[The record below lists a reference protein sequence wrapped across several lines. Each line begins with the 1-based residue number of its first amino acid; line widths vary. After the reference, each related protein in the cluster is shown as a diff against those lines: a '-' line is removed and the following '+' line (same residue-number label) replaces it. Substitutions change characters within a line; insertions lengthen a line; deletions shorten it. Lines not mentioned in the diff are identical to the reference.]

1 MLHFIGTLSCKC
13 RSRCASYKCPCKK
26 NNSSC
31 GEFCHPGRKC
41 INTQQKESSAGC
53 SCIDLSNEQSKVI
66 TDNHWI
72 SINDIKLT
80 CQDRETLKSQEWL
93 NDNHISAAQYLL
105 KKQHPDMSGLQPPI
119 LQCTQTF
126 EVHHNREFI
135 QCLNLANNHWIMVST
150 VGCVPGVVNVY
161 DSLRLGLS
169 TSVKRTIANLLHTNK
184 PTIVIQQARM
194 QLQSGGADCGLFA
207 IATAT
212 AICNGQDPENIR
224 FDQRQ
229 MRQHLLKCLDDKL
242 LLPFPSTKAPKKRP
256 ETATRQRIHVYCI
269 CRLPDDGRKM
279 IQCTSCKQWYH
290 CNCMKLSQRMIKSIE
305 DIKKPWYCGTP
316 SCHAK

>member
-1 MLHFIGTLSCKC
+1 MKFVDTEQTDWDLYLDAILFSY
-13 RSRCASYKCPCKK
+13 RVSRQDSTKHSPFLLVYGRQPRLPI
-26 NNSSC
+26 
-31 GEFCHPGRKC
+31 EF
-41 INTQQKESSAGC
+41 NTKPDEHC
-53 SCIDLSNEQSKVI
+53 S
-66 TDNHWI
+66 
-72 SINDIKLT
+72 
-80 CQDRETLKSQEWL
+80 
-93 NDNHISAAQYLL
+93 
-105 KKQHPDMSGLQPPI
+105 
-119 LQCTQTF
+119 
-126 EVHHNREFI
+126 
-135 QCLNLANNHWIMVST
+135 
-150 VGCVPGVVNVY
+150 

-316 SCHAK
+316 CHAK